1 MKWIIYIVSLFIVLG
16 CTTPRQR
23 ASVQLP
29 GEDPAKTVAPDKGTS
44 SAVISLLEKARD
56 ATRQGD
62 YQRAEVLLERTVR
75 IEPRNASLWHYLA
88 KLRLHQTRYK
98 DAIGL
103 AKKSN
108 NLARSN
114 NHLKADNWRIVAH
127 AKYQLGDI
135 SGAQVAQ
142 EKAKNLASRSSN

>member
-1 MKWIIYIVSLFIVLG
+1 MKWFIYIVSGLILMG
-16 CTTPRQR
+16 CAATKQPT
-23 ASVQLP
+23 VHLP
-29 GEDPAKTVAPDKGTS
+29 GEDPEKTVVPDKGTS

-88 KLRLHQTRYK
+88 KLRLHQTRYN

-114 NHLKADNWRIVAH
+114 QHLKADNWRIIAH
-127 AKYQLGDI
+127 AKSQLGDI
-135 SGAQVAQ
+135 AGAQAAQ
-142 EKAKNLASRSSN
+142 AKANSFKNQ